1 MDTKILVD
9 IICIHC
15 NASFRINKMQSQS
28 SCRLTCP
35 ACKHTLLLMFNT
47 ASMPQRYAFIPVAA
61 LSAADANHSQS
72 RPAATPPPRSAI
84 HRSAQPASRITGPA
98 TDPVAPSFASAA
110 RAAAARPHDADPSCA
125 AFRQASPQQP
135 RKKTK
140 YVRIETPD
148 GPYEGNRIPGE
159 DPTLRDNAEP
169 CPESRRHRKPSCF
182 YLVKKKV
189 FGLKA
194 ERYDLMMGPN
204 IIGRT
209 DPQYISDIALGG
221 DNTISRRS
229 VLLNIANTA
238 YGFECTVRILS
249 SSNPVLINGRQ
260 IRPGETRSIKR
271 GDTLTLG
278 HTTLML
284 NKE

>member
-9 IICIHC
+9 ITCIHC
-15 NASFRINKMQSQS
+15 NASFKINKMQSQS

-61 LSAADANHSQS
+61 MSAANQPQS
-72 RPAATPPPRSAI
+72 RSAATPPPRSAI
-84 HRSAQPASRITGPA
+84 HRHVQQASRITGPA

-110 RAAAARPHDADPSCA
+110 KAAASRPHDTDPYCEG
-125 AFRQASPQQP
+125 FRHASPQQP

-159 DPTLRDNAEP
+159 DPTLRNNPELR
-169 CPESRRHRKPSCF
+169 CESRRHRKPSCF

-209 DPQYISDIALGG
+209 DPQYISDIALCG

-238 YGFECTVRILS
+238 YGFECTVRIMS

-260 IRPGETRSIKR
+260 IYPGETRTIKR